1 MSFKQ
6 KRCSPKTLNPYT
18 NRCVKICESGKERNE
33 KFKCVTKTRKI
44 MSYNSIMEKTRPS
57 VSSDKISVR
66 GSNVVEEKQVHSNK
80 QVPSPPPQSK
90 INPCNEVNRL
100 DTEIKKLANDK
111 KTKVIDCNEKKYWSA
126 HQQPKT
132 HLALLKKIYYDK
144 SLTDCDE
151 LFSHFP
157 ESGERSG
164 ALYTKPYIFESLW
177 KIIFLLG
184 LDNKLAP
191 GMERKFKK
199 SIETKTPITIYEYL
213 SSETDGKINSGSAF
227 GVCDLMFEVI
237 EPKRNTETKKK
248 EDEDV
253 CNEKLESKI
262 SNAFLFTSKFY
273 NKEKSMGS
281 YDIANIHLESTQKYI
296 PLHLHKD
303 GNPSPTYEIV
313 ALINNK
319 TDFLEKLG
327 RRTDKQSKNFINPE
341 LVFGYDELRDTY
353 YKRLVYW
360 LENTFKN
367 HTDIE
372 DAEKWKQITGES
384 ITSKNI
390 LDILR
395 IHQEYFVETT
405 QNILGNK
412 THGKIIWGAVAR
424 SGKSYMVGGLIAT
437 RKPKVAL
444 LILGAV
450 GETKEQFKD
459 IFNQYADLKEY
470 EVWDTQTNPK
480 TKPDVP
486 TSKKL
491 VIIVSQEKLRGDLKT
506 ENAKFLIEELREY
519 LKEEDKIV
527 FFDEIHQGGSETSN
541 QNKTIDF
548 FYDKTKNPEL
558 KEPILIMVTA
568 TFTKPLLNY
577 STGYG
582 EDKLHLIN
590 WSYNMIMKM
599 KEFNIGM
606 TEPGLPGDDSKLLQY
621 QPEGKTD
628 EYNTRMGIL
637 NKIVKKHN
645 RMGKTDQQIAAE
657 YSIYPEL
664 VYLIP
669 GMKPGLDNE
678 PEFELDGEHGKFK
691 ISDSSNVKRLWET
704 NEGKVKYPNAISRYL
719 DYIYADVYDDLL
731 NKRYNMVANG
741 DGNRHTQLWFL
752 PTNLRAD
759 NKVTKTGEQLDGSQ
773 FDIISRGLAD
783 AIIKNEKFENFNVCI
798 IHSLDPKGNDII
810 KDAKGNERI
819 FFKCITSNDVKKCIR
834 EVEIKS
840 ANKSLIILT
849 GKRLRLGVSL
859 PCVDVAIHMDPIE
872 SYDIIYQSM
881 FRVLTERTGK
891 RKGFFIDMIADR
903 SVKFIYNYTMQEKK
917 QHDPNE
923 ITPKDIK
930 NSLLLFDV
938 NGLSTKLSFT
948 ESSILPES
956 YDMISQRFGI
966 KEGDDKQ
973 FLQNKEDAS
982 VDINDINNDVSNLL
996 KIMLKEDSIKREL
1009 IKLVSGFAKKTR
1021 QKQDK
1026 QVETVT
1032 KPVVE
1037 HDQAQQTAPV
1047 ETTAQEQPAVPPG
1060 PEQPPVPTENDA
1072 TIIDNAIKSV
1082 NNALTLYSLFSLDT
1096 TTTIDKMLDNGGLN
1110 YDEIRECKN
1119 DEIIHMCYLGKSGI
1133 DTKIS
1138 VLDDVIK
1145 ALEKKLRE
1153 LKNKNEVEENKL
1165 RGLITDNKIEL
1176 KKYMDWE
1183 DEQLKEQIEEQ
1194 LKLIRLLYTYNGEH
1208 SKLTLNN
1215 LYRYINNNMKQ
1226 LKSKLKT
1233 EKDMFSDTSSG
1244 FCPVAFTDPKNEKV
1258 LEIVRKYLT
1267 PKDTERKLFGEIF
1280 TPLELVCDMLSK
1292 LPVNV
1297 WTNKN
1302 LKWLDP
1308 ANGIGNFPI
1317 VVYYKLME
1325 TLTSVPLKDR
1335 SKYIIENMLYMN
1347 ELNKVNIAICKNI
1360 FKRIDPDAKPNL
1372 ITSNFL
1378 SEFMVTGKDKYFF
1391 KDVNEFDVIIGNPPY
1406 NPPKTET
1413 GSNGNNIWTQFV
1425 VKSFY
1430 MLSDKGYLN
1439 FIHPPGW
1446 RKPTNEVFDPEK
1458 LELEDRDY
1466 TKETDDNGKRTIK
1479 QIRQGMIWPF
1489 LKDKGVFL
1497 FIYTNDQRSKKT
1509 EIYINHFPAV
1519 DYYVY
1524 QKGGDKTSCDT
1535 TNVFFGEVIDSKNIK
1550 LDYKLNYLPS
1560 LITKETLDILRKVTS
1575 ATGDKPS
1582 FNRGIDERGINWM
1595 GKTIEWIYDSNAS
1608 GFQYKKHGIEA
1619 VSTKGNSKEDTVK
1632 VNKIVLNFG
1641 GGINSYNVKY
1651 IPANDE
1657 IGVLDKTMFHI
1668 VKTDKEG
1675 KHIESLLKSDI
1686 VRFIFLITQYVSGQI
1701 TQNEPLVA
1709 NSITI
1714 PPEGVDDYYKFFDI
1728 EEHKQY
1734 IEDALKQYDNTKTK
1748 QPTDARK
1755 QTRNKKNKGGK
1766 KTRRKR

>member
-1 MSFKQ
+1 M
-6 KRCSPKTLNPYT
+6 
-18 NRCVKICESGKERNE
+18 CESGKERNE

-44 MSYNSIMEKTRPS
+44 MSYKSIMEKSRTS
-57 VSSDKISVR
+57 VSSDRISVR
-66 GSNVVEEKQVHSNK
+66 GGNVVQEMQVHSNK
-80 QVPSPPPQSK
+80 SVPTPPPQSK
-90 INPCNEVNRL
+90 THPCNEVKRL

-111 KTKVIDCNEKKYWSA
+111 KTKMIDCNEGKYWSA
-126 HQQPKT
+126 DQQPKT
-132 HLALLKKIYYDK
+132 HLALLQKIYSDK
-144 SLTDCDE
+144 SLADCDK

-157 ESGERSG
+157 ESVEQVKDKSG
-164 ALYTKPYIFESLW
+164 TRYTKPYIFESLW

-191 GMERKFKK
+191 GMERKFIKSLEDKK
-199 SIETKTPITIYEYL
+199 PITIYEYL
-213 SSETDGKINSGSAF
+213 SSETDGKINSGNGS

-248 EDEDV
+248 EDEVKVDDV
-253 CNEKLESKI
+253 CNKKIVAEI

-273 NKEKSMGS
+273 NKEKSIGS
-281 YDIANIHLESTQKYI
+281 YDIANIHLETTQKYI
-296 PLHLHKD
+296 PLHLLPPETQETQETPK
-303 GNPSPTYEIV
+303 PPKPPTYEIV

-327 RRTDKQSKNFINPE
+327 RRTVKQSKNFINPE

-367 HTDIE
+367 HSDIE
-372 DAEKWKQITGES
+372 DRDKWKQITGES
-384 ITSKNI
+384 ITNKNI

-444 LILGAV
+444 IILGAV

-459 IFNQYADLKEY
+459 IFKDHADLKEY

-480 TKPDVP
+480 KKPHVP
-486 TSKKL
+486 TNKKL
-491 VIIVSQEKLRGDLKT
+491 AIIVSQEKLRGDITKT
-506 ENAKFLIEELREY
+506 ANKYLIEELREY

-527 FFDEIHQGGSETSN
+527 FFDEIHQGGSETST
-541 QNKTIDF
+541 QNNTIDF
-548 FYDKTKNPEL
+548 FYNKTKNPEL

-577 STGYG
+577 SSGYG
-582 EDKLHLIN
+582 EEKLHLIN

-599 KEFNIGM
+599 KEFKIDM

-621 QPEGKTD
+621 QTEDKQD

-645 RMGKTDQQIAAE
+645 RMGKTDEQIADE

-678 PEFELDGEHGKFK
+678 PEIELDDKDGKIK

-704 NEGKVKYPNAISRYL
+704 NNDELKYPTAIRRYL
-719 DYIYADVYDDLL
+719 DYIYNDVYDDLL

-759 NKVTKTGEQLDGSQ
+759 NKVNKTGEQLDGSQ
-773 FDIISRGLAD
+773 FEIISRGLAE
-783 AIIKNEKFENFNVCI
+783 AIINNKNFENFNVCI
-798 IHSLDPKGNDII
+798 IHSLDPKGDDII
-810 KDAKGNERI
+810 KDTKGDKRI
-819 FFKCITSNDVKKCIR
+819 FFKCIKDNNVKKCIR
-834 EVEIKS
+834 DVEIES

-859 PCVDVAIHMDPIE
+859 PCVDIAIHMDPIE
-872 SYDIIYQSM
+872 SYDIMYQSM
-881 FRVLTERTGK
+881 FRVLTERPGK

-923 ITPKDIK
+923 IEQKDIK

-938 NGLSTKLSFT
+938 NGLSTYLSFS

-973 FLQNKEDAS
+973 FFQNKEDAS
-982 VDINDINNDVSNLL
+982 VDIDDVNRDVSNLL
-996 KIMLKEDSIKREL
+996 KIMLKEDSIKHEL

-1026 QVETVT
+1026 QVEPVT
-1032 KPVVE
+1032 KSVAQFV
-1037 HDQAQQTAPV
+1037 QAENRHQAAPV
-1047 ETTAQEQPAVPPG
+1047 ETSASVQPPVPQAAVQPTVPPAAVAAAVAAAEQPTDPAAA
-1060 PEQPPVPTENDA
+1060 EQPPVPQENDA

-1096 TTTIDKMLDNGGLN
+1096 TTTIDKMLVNSGLN

-1119 DEIIHMCYLGKSGI
+1119 DEIIHMCYLGASGI
-1133 DTKIS
+1133 DTKIA
-1138 VLDDVIK
+1138 VLDDAIK
-1145 ALEKKLRE
+1145 ALEKKLKD
-1153 LKNKNEVEENKL
+1153 LKNKNATEAIKL
-1165 RGLITDNKIEL
+1165 RDLISDNKIER
-1176 KKYMDWE
+1176 KKYIDWE
-1183 DEQLKEQIEEQ
+1183 DEQLKEQIGEQ
-1194 LKLIRLLYTYNGEH
+1194 MKLIRLLYTYNGEHSNGEH

-1215 LYRYINNNMKQ
+1215 LYRYINNDMKQ

-1244 FCPVAFTDPKNEKV
+1244 FCPVAFTDAKNEKV

-1280 TPLELVCDMLSK
+1280 TPLEVVCDMLSE
-1292 LPVNV
+1292 LPDDV

-1325 TLTSVPLKDR
+1325 TLKSVPLKDR
-1335 SKYIIENMLYMN
+1335 SKHIIENMLYMN
-1347 ELNKVNIAICKNI
+1347 ELNKVNVAICKNI

-1378 SEFMVTGKDKYFF
+1378 TEFMVTGKDKYFF
-1391 KDVNEFDVIIGNPPY
+1391 KDVKAFDVVMGNPPY
-1406 NPPKTET
+1406 NKD
-1413 GSNGNNIWTQFV
+1413 GIVKGGGVLWKDFV
-1425 VKSFY
+1425 DVSFK
-1430 MLSDKGYLN
+1430 MLNDDGFLV
-1439 FIHPPGW
+1439 FIHPTGW
-1446 RKPTNEVFDPEK
+1446 RKPIGERASAGDVWNEFK
-1458 LELEDRDY
+1458 KYNL
-1466 TKETDDNGKRTIK
+1466 
-1479 QIRQGMIWPF
+1479 
-1489 LKDKGVFL
+1489 VFL
-1497 FIYTNDQRSKKT
+1497 RISDTKIPN
-1509 EIYINHFPAV
+1509 FPNV
-1519 DYYVY
+1519 DYYVVQKTTKQKDTHIINDFDGHY
-1524 QKGGDKTSCDT
+1524 FDGKLNLYNSDFIPHFVNEEVFSILNKVTNKAGDKFDIIYNQSFKPTKEDMGKSGVPHAYYYDPSSKDYLIVYKKYEKDTPEYINQNKIIMTYSNGKQKGFLYPKHFSEEMGT
-1535 TNVFFGEVIDSKNIK
+1535 TRNNM
-1550 LDYKLNYLPS
+1550 YQ
-1560 LITKETLDILRKVTS
+1560 LIES
-1575 ATGDKPS
+1575 EDKPKS
-1582 FNRGIDERGINWM
+1582 ILTLLNSDLINFILKITQYSEAPNYKNEFKILNM
-1595 GKTIEWIYDSNAS
+1595 ISKPNDITLNNDNDVYIYY
-1608 GFQYKKHGIEA
+1608 GL
-1619 VSTKGNSKEDTVK
+1619 NSKEIDLVK
-1632 VNKIVLNFG
+1632 SVV
-1641 GGINSYNVKY
+1641 
-1651 IPANDE
+1651 E
-1657 IGVLDKTMFHI
+1657 
-1668 VKTDKEG
+1668 
-1675 KHIESLLKSDI
+1675 
-1686 VRFIFLITQYVSGQI
+1686 
-1701 TQNEPLVA
+1701 
-1709 NSITI
+1709 
-1714 PPEGVDDYYKFFDI
+1714 
-1728 EEHKQY
+1728 
-1734 IEDALKQYDNTKTK
+1734 K
-1748 QPTDARK
+1748 QPTNANK
-1755 QTRNKKNKGGK
+1755 QTRNKKNKRGGK
-1766 KTRRKR
+1766 KTRRNR